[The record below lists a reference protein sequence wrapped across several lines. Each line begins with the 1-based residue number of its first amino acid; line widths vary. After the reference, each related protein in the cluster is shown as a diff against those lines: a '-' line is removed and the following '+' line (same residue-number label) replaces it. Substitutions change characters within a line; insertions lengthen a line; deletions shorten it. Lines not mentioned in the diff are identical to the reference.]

1 MKIFI
6 SHISEEQPLATVI
19 KKWLEDTFLGN
30 VTVFVSSD
38 PDNISAGTKW
48 LDEINEAMDCAKLLI
63 ILYSPQSKFR
73 PWINFE
79 AGCGWI
85 KKIPIIPICHS
96 GLKFSEIEAPISD
109 FQGLDIESTDF
120 TKRFFGAVT
129 KHAGFTK
136 APRVSN
142 EEFMKE
148 AKTAIGCF
156 EHKVIKGASTKKK
169 DEISK
174 EQIKIM
180 NYLIEEKNSGM
191 SSSIYGDG
199 ASESFLARECQL
211 VIAML
216 SFHIDT
222 LVDKRYVN
230 QKEYENLGRVEL
242 FYSITPK
249 GINYMVGNGLY
260 KSK

>member
-6 SHISEEQPLATVI
+6 SHISEEQPLAAVI
-19 KKWLEDTFLGN
+19 KEWLEVTFLGN

-38 PDNISAGTKW
+38 PDNISVGEDW
-48 LDEINEAMDCAKLLI
+48 LKKIRDAINCSDLLI
-63 ILYSPQSKFR
+63 ILYSPQSTFR

-79 AGCGWI
+79 ADCGWI

-129 KHAGFTK
+129 KHAGFKK

-148 AKTAIGCF
+148 VNVAIGSL

-169 DEISK
+169 SELNK

-180 NYLIEEKNSGM
+180 HRLAEDKDFQGRGVNESSLASICQMNIVLLNYHIHLLIEKKYVKQTKDRDMGM
-191 SSSIYGDG
+191 GK
-199 ASESFLARECQL
+199 L
-211 VIAML
+211 
-216 SFHIDT
+216 
-222 LVDKRYVN
+222 
-230 QKEYENLGRVEL
+230 
-242 FYSITPK
+242 YSITQE

-260 KSK
+260 KSEYF